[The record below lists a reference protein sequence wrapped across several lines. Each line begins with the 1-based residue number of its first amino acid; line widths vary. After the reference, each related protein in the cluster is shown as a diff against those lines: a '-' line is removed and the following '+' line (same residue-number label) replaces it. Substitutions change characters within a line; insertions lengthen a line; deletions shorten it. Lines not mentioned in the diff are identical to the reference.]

1 MLTRTI
7 EIVFLVSATIVFAMM
22 VLLGYAANH
31 GHLGDYFYRNVV
43 IMITAVFVFTLKK
56 DKTGLLISIFFL
68 IVAAVISIQE
78 VFRFYEFMTRKEY
91 VELPIY
97 FGINL
102 FLSLLIIFLL
112 ILRLVKLKRLLS
124 G

>member
-7 EIVFLVSATIVFAMM
+7 EIVFLISATIVFAMM

-31 GHLGDYFYRNVV
+31 GHLGDYFYRNVI
-43 IMITAVFVFTLKK
+43 IMITAVLVFTLKK
-56 DKTGLLISIFFL
+56 DKIGLLISIFFL
-68 IVAAVISIQE
+68 IIAAVISIQE

-102 FLSLLIIFLL
+102 FLSLLIIVLL
-112 ILRLVKLKRLLS
+112 ILRLVKLKRLSS